1 MMGRY
6 VGIKICRYTIV
17 YTYKNNPNLYS
28 YVDNGIFF
36 SGPNDNL
43 NIKQSFKKYEDNKV
57 KFTSKP
63 MVKILIFYFI
73 FQNNSFSVYG
83 LLSNKDE
90 FFCSAHNSHRLIFCL
105 FITISLRIHH
115 TFVSYI

>member
-17 YTYKNNPNLYS
+17 YTYNNNPNLYS

-43 NIKQSFKKYEDNKV
+43 NIKQSFKK
-57 KFTSKP
+57 
-63 MVKILIFYFI
+63 I
-73 FQNNSFSVYG
+73 
-83 LLSNKDE
+83 
-90 FFCSAHNSHRLIFCL
+90 R
-105 FITISLRIHH
+105 R
-115 TFVSYI
+115 